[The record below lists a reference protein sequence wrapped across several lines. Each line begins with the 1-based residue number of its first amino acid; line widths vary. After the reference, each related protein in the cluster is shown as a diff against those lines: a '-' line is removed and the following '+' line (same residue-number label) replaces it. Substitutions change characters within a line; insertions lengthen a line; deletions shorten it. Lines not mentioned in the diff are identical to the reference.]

1 MRIFPAVLLT
11 ALSVTACHRGARSPG
26 ASFAGAFL
34 LAPLSESEEAH
45 DALLRADL
53 ARADSVART
62 GLAHGLGSVFAADV
76 VYLRGGLPIVRGRVA
91 AQTIV
96 GAESLNVASAV
107 RWQPVRAEVSADGRT
122 GYTYGYTIYGT
133 PAASQGAPSI
143 RIDRYIAYWRRDD
156 AGWRIAAY
164 AETYGTPPAA
174 LSLPPGA
181 ASAVVR
187 DTLMARTR
195 GPLEQIR
202 ASDMAFSSL
211 AGRVGTGRAFGDYAA
226 ESAQMF
232 SAPGEF
238 ITGPRAISE
247 SFGPVGTSGAL
258 VWHPVAGEV
267 AQSGD
272 MGFTVGNAVFTGRR
286 DDGGQIVRFSKY
298 LTVWQRQRDGS
309 WRYVVDGG
317 SARPDQ

>member
-11 ALSVTACHRGARSPG
+11 ALSVTACHRGSRSPG
-26 ASFAGAFL
+26 ASFAGASL

-53 ARADSVART
+53 GRADSVARA
-62 GLAHGLGSVFAADV
+62 GLAQGLGSALAADV
-76 VYLRGGLPIVRGRVA
+76 VFLRGGLPIVRGRVA
-91 AQTIV
+91 AQAIV

-107 RWQPVRAEVSADGRT
+107 RWQPVRAEVSADGRN
-122 GYTYGYTIYGT
+122 GYTYGYTIYGL
-133 PAASQGAPSI
+133 PASATGAPSI

-164 AETYGTPPAA
+164 AETYGAPPAP
-174 LSLPPGA
+174 LSLPQVA
-181 ASAVVR
+181 ASAVLR

-202 ASDMAFSSL
+202 TSDMAFSSL

-247 SFGPVGTSGAL
+247 SFGLAGTSGAL

-298 LTVWQRQRDGS
+298 LTVWKRQRDGS